1 MSQSFTSFPPFD
13 IATRILVAVGCGLL
27 VGLERQWSHK
37 ELGSRTFPI
46 VSLLGALAAL
56 ISPGFEVGAFA
67 GIVVLI
73 AVTAVRN
80 LILNGAP
87 ETTTSAALMAT
98 FALGVLAGE
107 GHVFTPAAAAILMT
121 LMLSLKPQ
129 LSRFAVGLS
138 GEEVRGAVLLA
149 LIGFVIYPVLPNRFV
164 DTWGL
169 FNPREVWL
177 TIILISAIGFVNYI
191 LLRLFSARGLY
202 YTAIFGG
209 LVNSTATIAELTTLL
224 RDSGENGEAQA
235 GTVNLLTIISMFAR
249 NLVLLAIFSLS
260 AGLMAVGPMLAMAAT
275 AAIFI
280 WWRKAVTAETP
291 ALHLGSPLE
300 LRKVASFGVLF
311 VLIQTGGSLGQK
323 LLGSSGVIGVSVIGG
338 LASSASSTAAAGT
351 LAAHG
356 SISPREA
363 AICTVLTSI
372 ASMLVNLPIL
382 YRQFRNRR
390 LIWRLALLSGV
401 IALLGGA
408 ALTLEFLW
416 PRLVEWLSA

>member
-1 MSQSFTSFPPFD
+1 MSQPFTPFPPFD
-13 IATRILVAVGCGLL
+13 IATRVLVAVGCGLL
-27 VGLERQWSHK
+27 VGLEREWSHK

-56 ISPGFEVGAFA
+56 ISPAFEVAGFA
-67 GIVVLI
+67 GIVALI
-73 AVTAVRN
+73 VVGAVRN
-80 LILNGAP
+80 LMLNGAP
-87 ETTTSAALMAT
+87 ETTTAAALLAT

-129 LSRFAVGLS
+129 LSRFALGLK

-164 DTWGL
+164 DPWGL

-177 TIILISAIGFVNYI
+177 TIILISTIGFVNYI
-191 LLRLFSARGLY
+191 LLRRFSARGLY

-209 LVNSTATIAELTTLL
+209 LVNSTASIAELTTLL

-235 GTVNLLTIISMFAR
+235 GTVNLLTVISMFAR
-249 NLVLLAIFSLS
+249 NLVLLSIFDLS
-260 AGLMAVGPMLAMAAT
+260 AGLMALWPMLAMACAAT
-275 AAIFI
+275 IFI
-280 WWRKAVTAETP
+280 WWRKAVTTEAP
-291 ALHLGSPLE
+291 SLHLRSPLE
-300 LRKVASFGVLF
+300 LQKVASFGLLF

-323 LLGSSGVIGVSVIGG
+323 LLGSSGVVAVSVIGG
-338 LASSASSTAAAGT
+338 LASSASSTAAAAT
-351 LAAHG
+351 LAAHR

-363 AICTVLTSI
+363 AICTVLTSV

-390 LIWRLALLSGV
+390 LVLRLALLSGV

-408 ALTLEFLW
+408 ALALEFFLAE
-416 PRLVEWLSA
+416 PR

>member
-1 MSQSFTSFPPFD
+1 MSQTFAPFPPFD
-13 IATRILVAVGCGLL
+13 TATRILVAVGCGLL

-46 VSLLGALAAL
+46 VSLLGAVAAL
-56 ISPGFEVGAFA
+56 ISPGFEVAGFA

-80 LILNGAP
+80 LILNGAA
-87 ETTTSAALMAT
+87 ETTTAAALMAT

-129 LSRFAVGLS
+129 LSRFALGLN

-149 LIGFVIYPVLPNRFV
+149 LIGFVIYPVLPNRFI
-164 DTWGL
+164 DPWGL

-177 TIILISAIGFVNYI
+177 TIILISTIGFVNYI
-191 LLRLFSARGLY
+191 LLRLFSERGLY

-235 GTVNLLTIISMFAR
+235 ATVNLLTIISMFAR
-249 NLVLLAIFSLS
+249 NLVLLAIFSQS
-260 AGLMAVGPMLAMAAT
+260 AGLIALWPILTMTCAAAIVVWRHKAAT
-275 AAIFI
+275 A
-280 WWRKAVTAETP
+280 TSPSLE
-291 ALHLGSPLE
+291 LHSPLE
-300 LRKVASFGVLF
+300 LQKVASFGLLF
-311 VLIQTGGSLGQK
+311 VLIQTAGSLGQK
-323 LLGSSGVIGVSVIGG
+323 LLGSSGVVAVSVIGG
-338 LASSASSTAAAGT
+338 LASSASSTAAAAT

-356 SISPREA
+356 QISPRQA

-372 ASMLVNLPIL
+372 ASMVVNLPIV

-390 LIWRLALLSGV
+390 LILRLALLSGV

-408 ALTLEFLW
+408 ALALEFVW
-416 PRLVEWLSA
+416 ARFAK